1 MPHSTHLLRRIWF
14 NRYIWQRRGIFW
26 IGGLLIGVV
35 TVAFAWAADY
45 AQHLFKLLVG
55 ISPYAPLVV
64 TPAGLALSFWI
75 TRRYFQNSQGSGI
88 PQAIAARHL
97 SDEDDR
103 SRLLSLRIAIGKIL
117 LTVFALGVGASV
129 GREGPTVQVGASIM
143 HTLGKG
149 RFRKHQGLVLA
160 GASAGIA
167 AAFNT
172 PLAGLVFGI
181 EEMSRSFEHR
191 MSGFVLGS
199 IIAAGLVS
207 LFFLGDYVYFG
218 HANIS
223 LTGYKD
229 IPAVLLCGVVG
240 GFLGGIFSRILLF
253 ILGGPGGRLGS
264 FIRQHP
270 IAFAALCGLGTA
282 ICGILSGNHTY
293 ATGYE
298 EARTILLGEG
308 TLPWQYGILKMV
320 ATTLSAICGIPGGI
334 FSPSLSIG
342 AGFGANL
349 ATLLPQIDPG
359 TIVLLFMVSYLAGV
373 VQAPITSFV
382 IVFEMTSG
390 HNMILPLM
398 AASML
403 AFATSRLICPTPLYH
418 GLAKNFIRNTRALRV
433 SKQQTQ
439 AVAAGDS
446 GDGKS

>member
-1 MPHSTHLLRRIWF
+1 MPHSPHLLLRRVWF
-14 NRYIWQRRGIFW
+14 NRYIWQRRSIFW
-26 IGGLLIGVV
+26 IGGLLIGLA
-35 TVAFAWAADY
+35 TVAFAFAADY
-45 AQHLFKLLVG
+45 AQHLFRLVNHAY
-55 ISPYAPLVV
+55 PYAPLVM

-97 SDEDDR
+97 ADEDER

-129 GREGPTVQVGASIM
+129 GREGPSVQVGASIM
-143 HTLGKG
+143 HALGKG
-149 RFRKHQGLVLA
+149 RFRRHQGLVLA
-160 GASAGIA
+160 GAAAGIA

-191 MSGFVLGS
+191 MSGFVLGA

-218 HANIS
+218 QTAVKMS
-223 LTGYKD
+223 GYRD
-229 IPAVLLCGVVG
+229 IPAVFICGIAG
-240 GFLGGIFSRILLF
+240 GLLGGLFSRILLYV
-253 ILGGPGGRLGS
+253 LGGPAGRLGN
-264 FIRQHP
+264 FIRLHP
-270 IAFAALCGLGTA
+270 IVFAALCGLGTA
-282 ICGILSGNHTY
+282 ICGILSGGTTY
-293 ATGYE
+293 ATGYD
-298 EARTILLGEG
+298 EARTILQGSG
-308 TLPWQYGILKMV
+308 TLPWQFGILKMV

-349 ATLLPQIDPG
+349 AALLPQIDPG

-398 AASML
+398 ASSML
-403 AFATSRLICPTPLYH
+403 AFTTSRLVCATPLYH
-418 GLAKNFIRNTRALRV
+418 GLAQNFIRNMRALR
-433 SKQQTQ
+433 SGRQRIGTTGE
-439 AVAAGDS
+439 AGS
-446 GDGKS
+446 